1 MISILNCWSFS
12 TKKIQFNNLS
22 RVQTNPNFS
31 TSYMVKCSIFSSSSQ
46 NPHLQQEKLSYCLKS
61 YLGLLNL
68 QFQLFPLEFCF
79 KRFELKL
86 YPFLLQLF
94 QSDLFQHFRQG
105 FRDQSYLVDLQ
116 IADLWRHQVLKFQVL
131 APLSFHLP
139 CQNKFSSLY
148 NEQLFLLSLLLIAA

>member
-105 FRDQSYLVDLQ
+105 FRDQSYLGDPQIVDQ
-116 IADLWRHQVLKFQVL
+116 WRHLRLKFQL
-131 APLSFHLP
+131 LTPIRFYLP
-139 CQNKFSSLY
+139 YQYKLSSLN
-148 NEQLFLLSLLLIAA
+148 NELLFLLSLLLMAA